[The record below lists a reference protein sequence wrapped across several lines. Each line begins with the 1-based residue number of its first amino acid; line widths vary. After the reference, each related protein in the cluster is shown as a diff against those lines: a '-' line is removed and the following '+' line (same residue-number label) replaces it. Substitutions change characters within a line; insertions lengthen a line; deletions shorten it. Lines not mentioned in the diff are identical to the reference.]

1 MLENITSLNTT
12 LLFQAFIGAIIL
24 SFVGYIYKSWQL
36 SRRVVR
42 DYDNNRK
49 TKLWFMLKV
58 FFGSLVVIYVY
69 LYATEPE
76 VKAILENQHVVVE
89 AQQPILETA
98 IENIAMEVPVE
109 IEPVVEAL
117 PLEEVLEV
125 PAQAA
130 ANFDTESVS
139 SGEQV
144 IGEIFRKKKTT
155 PKFRRGLAM

>member
-89 AQQPILETA
+89 AQQPILETP
-98 IENIAMEVPVE
+98 IENVAMEVPVE